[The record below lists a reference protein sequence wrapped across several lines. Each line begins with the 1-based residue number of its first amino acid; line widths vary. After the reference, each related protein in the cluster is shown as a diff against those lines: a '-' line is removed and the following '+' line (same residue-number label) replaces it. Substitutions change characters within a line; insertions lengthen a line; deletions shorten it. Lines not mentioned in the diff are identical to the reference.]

1 QDGSGVQKPASRRQ
15 ILQKAQCDFFL
26 HFEQLLQEHGFSRE
40 PAQTQQEF
48 VRVIE
53 KQLVVRMVD
62 FSGQQLLTR
71 MVETYYRVRF
81 GHQPLD
87 EDQQQLV
94 SREMDQLADL
104 LMPASESG

>member
-1 QDGSGVQKPASRRQ
+1 
-15 ILQKAQCDFFL
+15 
-26 HFEQLLQEHGFSRE
+26 HGFCRE

-53 KQLVVRMVD
+53 KQLVERIVD

-81 GHQPLD
+81 GQQPLD

-94 SREMDQLADL
+94 SRQMDQLADL
-104 LMPASESG
+104 LMPASRNG